1 VTPTELMNPPP
12 QPARQAPP
20 AQHSSRKAGV
30 LIVVVVLVLVIAGAV
45 TIAAKFGEKKALAA
59 ETEKL
64 AVPAVTVIHPTAERS
79 HEELVLP
86 ANVQAYKESPIF
98 ARTNGYLLH
107 WYKDIGSHV
116 KKGELLAEI
125 DTPEVDQ
132 ELLQARA
139 AEQQAQAQLQLAK
152 TSAQRWQNLRKSDSV
167 SQQEVDQQVSGYAQA
182 QANVAAAQANVRRL
196 QQMESFKRVYAPFSG
211 VITKRL
217 IDVGALINA
226 GNGGNNRELFDIS
239 QVDPLRVY
247 VYVPQTYSPL
257 IHPGMEALLDQREY
271 SGQEFKGKVV
281 RTSDSIDPTTRTL
294 LTEVDVPNPKG
305 QVLPGSYAQIHF
317 AAHIEAPRLTVPV
330 NTLLFRA
337 EGPRAAVVGDDNKV
351 HLHAITIGRDYG
363 SVVEVLDGLQA
374 NDEIVVNPADSLED
388 GQQVN
393 VNRGKPG
400 EKAGQA
406 QGE

>member
-1 VTPTELMNPPP
+1 MNPPS
-12 QPARQAPP
+12 QPARQTPP
-20 AQHSSRKAGV
+20 AEHSSRKAGV
-30 LIVVVVLVLVIAGAV
+30 LVILVVLALVIAGAV
-45 TIAAKFGEKKALAA
+45 TIAGKFGEKKALAA

-64 AVPAVTVIHPTAERS
+64 AVPSVSVVHPSAERS
-79 HEELVLP
+79 HEELLLP

-116 KKGELLAEI
+116 NKGDLLAEI

-139 AEQQAQAQLQLAK
+139 SEQQAQAQLQLAK
-152 TSAQRWQNLRKSDSV
+152 SSAQRWQNLRKTDSV

-196 QQMESFKRVYAPFSG
+196 EQMESFKRVYAPFSG

-217 IDVGALINA
+217 VDVGALINA
-226 GNGGNNRELFDIS
+226 GNGGSNRELFDIA

-247 VYVPQTYSPL
+247 VNVPQTYSPL
-257 IHPGMEALLDQREY
+257 IHPGMDALLDQREY
-271 SGQEFKGKVV
+271 SGQEFRGKVV
-281 RTSDSIDPTTRTL
+281 RTSDAIDPATRTL

-305 QVLPGSYAQIHF
+305 QILPGAYAQVHF
-317 AAHIEAPRLTVPV
+317 AAHIDAPRLTVPV

-337 EGPRAAVVGDDNKV
+337 EGPRAAVVGNDNKV
-351 HLHAITIGRDYG
+351 HLRPITIGRDYG
-363 SVVEVLDGLQA
+363 KAVEVLDGLQA
-374 NDEIVVNPADSLED
+374 SDEIVVNPADSLED

-393 VNRGKPG
+393 VNRGNS
-400 EKAGQA
+400 EVNTKAT
-406 QGE
+406 E

>member
-1 VTPTELMNPPP
+1 MTPTELLNSPSP
-12 QPARQAPP
+12 PARQTPP
-20 AQHSSRKAGV
+20 ADHSSRKAGV
-30 LIVVVVLVLVIAGAV
+30 LVLIVVLVLVIAGAI
-45 TIAAKFGEKKALAA
+45 TIAGKFGEKKALAA

-64 AVPAVTVIHPTAERS
+64 AVPAVSVIHPTAERS
-79 HEELVLP
+79 NEELVLP

-98 ARTNGYLLH
+98 ARTNGYLLR

-132 ELLQARA
+132 ELMQARA
-139 AEQQAQAQLQLAK
+139 TEQQTQAQLQLARS
-152 TSAQRWQNLRKSDSV
+152 SAQRWQNLRKSDSV

-196 QQMESFKRVYAPFSG
+196 EQMESFKRVYAPFSG

-226 GNGGNNRELFDIS
+226 GNGGNNRELFDIA

-247 VYVPQTYSPL
+247 VNVPQTYSPL
-257 IHPGMEALLDQREY
+257 IHPGMEATLDQREY
-271 SGQEFKGKVV
+271 SGDQFKGKVV

-294 LTEVDVPNPKG
+294 LTEVDVPNSKG
-305 QVLPGSYAQIHF
+305 QILPGAYAQIHF
-317 AAHIEAPRLTVPV
+317 AAHVNAPRLTIPV
-330 NTLLFRA
+330 NALLFRA
-337 EGPRAAVVGDDNKV
+337 EGPQAAVVSDDNKV
-351 HLHAITIGRDYG
+351 HLHRISIGRDYG
-363 SVVEVLDGLQA
+363 SAVEVLDGLQA
-374 NDEIVVNPADSLED
+374 NDEIVVNPADSLEE

-400 EKAGQA
+400 EKAGD
-406 QGE
+406 

>member
-1 VTPTELMNPPP
+1 VTPIELMNPPS
-12 QPARQAPP
+12 QPTGQKPRAP
-20 AQHSSRKAGV
+20 HSSRKAG
-30 LIVVVVLVLVIAGAV
+30 LLTLVVVLVLIIAGAI
-45 TIAAKFGEKKALAA
+45 TIAGKFGEKKALAA

-98 ARTNGYLLH
+98 ARTNGYLLR

-116 KKGELLAEI
+116 KKGELLAQI

-132 ELLQARA
+132 ELMQARA
-139 AEQQAQAQLQLAK
+139 AEQQTQAQLQLARS
-152 TSAQRWQNLRKSDSV
+152 SAQRWQNLSKSDSV

-182 QANVAAAQANVRRL
+182 QANVAASQANVRRL
-196 QQMESFKRVYAPFSG
+196 EQMESFKRVYAPFSG

-226 GNGGNNRELFDIS
+226 GNGGNNRELFDIA

-247 VYVPQTYSPL
+247 VNVPQTYSPL
-257 IHPGMEALLDQREY
+257 IHPGMEATLDQREY
-271 SGQEFKGKVV
+271 SGEQVKGKVV
-281 RTSDSIDPTTRTL
+281 RTSDSIDPATRTL

-305 QVLPGSYAQIHF
+305 QILAGAYAQIHF
-317 AAHIEAPRLTVPV
+317 AAHVDAPRLTIPV
-330 NTLLFRA
+330 NALLFRA
-337 EGPRAAVVGDDNKV
+337 EGPRAAVVGNDNKV
-351 HLHAITIGRDYG
+351 HLHAISIGRDYG
-363 SVVEVLDGLQA
+363 SAVEVLDGLQA
-374 NDEIVVNPADSLED
+374 NDEIVVNPADSLEE

-393 VNRGKPG
+393 VNRGKHG
-400 EKAGQA
+400 EKAGD
-406 QGE
+406 

>member
-1 VTPTELMNPPP
+1 MNPPSP
-12 QPARQAPP
+12 PARQTPP
-20 AQHSSRKAGV
+20 AEHTLRKAGV
-30 LIVVVVLVLVIAGAV
+30 LIIVIVLVLVVAGAV
-45 TIAAKFGEKKALAA
+45 TIAGKFGEKKALAA

-64 AVPAVTVIHPTAERS
+64 AVPAVTVIHPSAERS
-79 HEELVLP
+79 NEELMLP

-116 KKGELLAEI
+116 NKGELLAEI

-132 ELLQARA
+132 ELMQARA
-139 AEQQAQAQLQLAK
+139 AEQQAHAQLQLAK
-152 TSAQRWQNLRKSDSV
+152 SSAQRWQNLRKSDSV
-167 SQQEVDQQVSGYAQA
+167 SQQEVDQEVSGYAQA

-226 GNGGNNRELFDIS
+226 GNGGSNRELFDIA
-239 QVDPLRVY
+239 QIDPLRVY

-257 IHPGMEALLDQREY
+257 IHPGMDALLDQREY
-271 SGQEFKGKVV
+271 SGHEFKGKVV

-363 SVVEVLDGLQA
+363 SAVEVLDGLQA

-400 EKAGQA
+400 EKAGQK
-406 QGE
+406 QGD